1 MIYLRKVGVFIL
13 DTHSQSEFSPFFI
26 SNICTQTYFENDAQ
40 AISHSFAEKRE
51 MSKAPLQKVISTHL
65 IS

>member
-13 DTHSQSEFSPFFI
+13 DTDSQSEFSPFFI

-40 AISHSFAEKRE
+40 AISHIALPKNEKC
-51 MSKAPLQKVISTHL
+51 QKRLFKKSLART
-65 IS
+65 